1 MNTSWNNSLILWFA
15 RYVLTKICTKEFPC
29 TCCGQLSK
37 CCFLLFQDQYR
48 YSSKKCE
55 NKETFTR
62 PEYTPRPPPGGPT
75 RDYTNFI
82 ILGVILLVIIIIVI
96 VIVVVFCKA
105 CMKPGANSRTNRP
118 RRKRSEGPM
127 SSTNL
132 KRVNS
137 WHSIHDGCIDNDDPN
152 ARFVIQNRILV
163 GILLKFLR
171 NFAVVCFFNTK
182 FRPEKLKNTKEK

>member
-1 MNTSWNNSLILWFA
+1 MLNSFSP
-15 RYVLTKICTKEFPC
+15 F
-29 TCCGQLSK
+29 
-37 CCFLLFQDQYR
+37 FQDRYG

-55 NKETFTR
+55 IKDTFTR

-96 VIVVVFCKA
+96 VIVVVFCRS
-105 CMKPGANSRTNRP
+105 CMKPGATSRTNQSNRP

-137 WHSIHDGCIDNDDPN
+137 WHSIHDGCIDNDEDDPN
-152 ARFVIQNRILV
+152 ARLV
-163 GILLKFLR
+163 V
-171 NFAVVCFFNTK
+171 N
-182 FRPEKLKNTKEK
+182 

>member
-1 MNTSWNNSLILWFA
+1 MF
-15 RYVLTKICTKEFPC
+15 
-29 TCCGQLSK
+29 
-37 CCFLLFQDQYR
+37 LFQDQYR
-48 YSSKKCE
+48 YSTKKCR
-55 NKETFTR
+55 NKETR
-62 PEYTPRPPPGGPT
+62 PEFTPRPPPGGPT

-96 VIVVVFCKA
+96 VIVVVFCRA
-105 CMKPGANSRTNRP
+105 CMKPGATARTNRP

-137 WHSIHDGCIDNDDPN
+137 WHSVHDGCIDDDDPN

-163 GILLKFLR
+163 GILVGIILKFLR
-171 NFAVVCFFNTK
+171 NFAVVCFLYKIPSGKVEKYQRKMNKVEEMLIDFSLVYFN
-182 FRPEKLKNTKEK
+182 FSCQRRRLLWNSWRIPN